1 MRTRV
6 KICGITRLDDARAAL
21 DAGADALGFVFWPDS
36 PRCVS
41 MDAAAAIIRTLPTT
55 ITPVGVFVNQPFDEV
70 ARVARTVGLRAVQ
83 LHGDEPVEQCATLP
97 YPCFKAVAV
106 SPSTDPAQVAAWPAF
121 VLPLLDAHD
130 PVRRGGT
137 GLTVDWEV
145 AARIARLRPVILAG
159 GLRPENVE
167 DAIAQ
172 VEPYGVDVSSG
183 VEERPGIK
191 DPRRIR
197 ALVEAV
203 GRADARKGS

>member
-1 MRTRV
+1 MRTLV
-6 KICGITRLDDARAAL
+6 KICGITRLDDARAAV

-41 MDAAAAIIRTLPTT
+41 IESAAAIIRTLPPT
-55 ITPVGVFVNQPFDEV
+55 ITPVGVFVNQAFDQV
-70 ARVARTVGLRAVQ
+70 VRIASTAGLRAVQ
-83 LHGDEPVEQCATLP
+83 LHGDEPVEECATLP

-106 SPSTDPAQVAAWPAF
+106 SADTDPSRVAAWPAF
-121 VLPLLDAHD
+121 VVPLLDVHD

-137 GLTVDWEV
+137 GRTVDWEV
-145 AARIARLRPVILAG
+145 AARIARLRPVMLAG

-167 DAIAQ
+167 EAIAH

-183 VEERPGIK
+183 VEARPGIK
-191 DPRRIR
+191 DAQQVR

-203 GRADARKGS
+203 ARADGRKG

>member
-6 KICGITRLDDARAAL
+6 KICGITRLDDARAAV

-41 MDAAAAIIRTLPTT
+41 MAAATAIVRMLPPTM
-55 ITPVGVFVNQPFDEV
+55 TPVGVFVNQPLDEI
-70 ARVARTVGLRAVQ
+70 ARVAATVGLQAVQ
-83 LHGDEPVEQCATLP
+83 LHGDEPAEQCASLP
-97 YPCFKAVAV
+97 YPCLKAVAV
-106 SPSTDPAQVAAWPAF
+106 SADTDAARVAAWPAF
-121 VLPLLDAHD
+121 VLPLLDVHD

-137 GLTVDWEV
+137 GRTVDWTV
-145 AARIARLRPVILAG
+145 AARLARLRPVMLAG

-172 VEPYGVDVSSG
+172 VAPYGVDVSSG

-191 DPRRIR
+191 DPRLIR
-197 ALVEAV
+197 ALAEAV
-203 GRADARKGS
+203 ARADARKER